1 ADSLTRLVVERVQAD
16 GICFAGGAR
25 WRGRWVIRL
34 SVIAAAMTGAD
45 ADRSVDALLDAWRA
59 IRSARLRV
67 I

>member
-1 ADSLTRLVVERVQAD
+1 
-16 GICFAGGAR
+16 ICFAGGAR